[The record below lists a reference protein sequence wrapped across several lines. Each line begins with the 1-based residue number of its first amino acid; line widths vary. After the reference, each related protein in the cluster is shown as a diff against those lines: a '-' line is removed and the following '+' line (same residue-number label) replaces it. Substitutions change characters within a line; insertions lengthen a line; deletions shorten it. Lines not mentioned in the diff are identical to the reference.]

1 MKMLKNPATKYRSFK
16 PINLTDRQWPS
27 RTITRAPIWMSTDL
41 RDGNQALFE
50 PMNGERK
57 MRMFKTLVQ
66 IGFKEIEVAFP
77 SASQTDFN
85 FVRELIEG
93 GHIPDDVTIEVLT
106 QARDDLIERTFESL
120 RGAPRAIVHLYNAT
134 APEFRKIVFGLDQN
148 GVKELAQKAARTMK
162 RLADAAP
169 ETHFTLQ
176 YSPEVFSGTELE
188 FAKDVCDAVFDIWQP
203 TPDHKAIV
211 NLPATVEMATP
222 NVYADQ
228 IEWMHRNLARRDSL
242 IVSVHPHNDRGTA
255 VAAAELAVM
264 AGADRIEG
272 CLFGNGERTGNVDL
286 VTLALNLYTQGV
298 DPGLDFSNINEVAR
312 TAEECTQLPVHPRH
326 PYVGDLVFTAFS
338 GSHQDAIKKGL
349 AVQKPD
355 AMWEVPYMPIDPN
368 DLGRTYDSVIRVN
381 SQSGKGGIAYLLEQT
396 YGVVLPRRLQVDFSS
411 AVQRLTDT
419 SGQEVTPSQIWELF
433 QQEYV
438 RTAAPVHYIGHSLSE
453 QDGRERIKLTVE
465 INGTRRVLHG
475 EGNGPLD
482 ALMHAMDVP
491 VRIQHYEE
499 RALTQGADARAVA
512 VAEMAG
518 ADLTGSAFGVGIDAN
533 LVTASIRAVISGV
546 NRAYARA
553 SDDAKQRFFDAAL
566 NDEAERAEA

>member
-1 MKMLKNPATKYRSFK
+1 MMLKNPATKYRPFT
-16 PINLTDRQWPS
+16 PVNLPNRTWPS
-27 RTITRAPIWMSTDL
+27 RTITHAPIWMSTDL

-50 PMNGERK
+50 PMDAARK
-57 MRMFKTLVQ
+57 MRMFKTLVA

-77 SASQTDFN
+77 SASETDFN

-120 RGAPRAIVHLYNAT
+120 RGAKRAIVHLYNAT
-134 APEFRKIVFGLDQN
+134 APEFRKIVFGLDRD
-148 GVKELAQKAARTMK
+148 GVKQLAVNAARTIK
-162 RLADAAP
+162 RCADAA
-169 ETHFTLQ
+169 TDTQFTLQ
-176 YSPEVFSGTELE
+176 YSPETFTATELD
-188 FAKDVCDAVFDIWQP
+188 FAKEVCDAVFDVWQP
-203 TPDHKAIV
+203 TPEHKAIV
-211 NLPATVEMATP
+211 NLPATVEVGTP
-222 NVYADQ
+222 NFYADQ
-228 IEWMHRNLARRDSL
+228 IEWMHRNLARRDAL
-242 IVSVHPHNDRGTA
+242 ILSVHPHNDRGTA

-298 DPGLDFSNINEVAR
+298 DPGLDFSQINEVAR

-381 SQSGKGGIAYLLEQT
+381 SQSGKGGIAYLLEQS

-411 AVQRLTDT
+411 AVQRFTDD
-419 SGQEVTPSQIWELF
+419 SGQEVTSAQIWELF

-546 NRAYARA
+546 NRAYARV
-553 SDDAKQRFFDAAL
+553 SEEAKTRFFEIAL
-566 NDEAERAEA
+566 DNEAERVEA

>member
-1 MKMLKNPATKYRSFK
+1 MLKNPATRYHSFK

-27 RTITRAPIWMSTDL
+27 RVITRAPIWMSTDL

-50 PMNGERK
+50 PMNAQRK

-134 APEFRKIVFGLDQN
+134 APEFRRIVFGLEKS
-148 GVKELAQKAARTMK
+148 GVKELAQNAARTMK
-162 RLADAAP
+162 RLADATP

-188 FAKDVCDAVFDIWQP
+188 FAKEVCDAVFDIWQP
-203 TPDHKAIV
+203 TPGHKAIV

-264 AGADRIEG
+264 AGADRVEG

-298 DPGLDFSNINEVAR
+298 DPELDFSNINEVAR

-338 GSHQDAIKKGL
+338 GSHQDAIKKGF

-355 AMWEVPYMPIDPN
+355 AVWEVPYMPIDPG

-381 SQSGKGGIAYLLEQT
+381 SQSGKGGIAYLLEQG

-411 AVQRLTDT
+411 AVQRYTDD

-438 RTAAPVHYIGHSLSE
+438 HSAEPIHYVGHSLSE
-453 QDGRERIKLTVE
+453 RGDREHIKLTVD
-465 INGTRRVLHG
+465 INGSRRVLSG

-482 ALMHAMDVP
+482 ALMHAMGVP

-518 ADLTGSAFGVGIDAN
+518 ADVAGSAFGVGIDAN

-546 NRAYARA
+546 NRAYERCGADAQGRFFEVA
-553 SDDAKQRFFDAAL
+553 LRDDA
-566 NDEAERAEA
+566 ERVAV